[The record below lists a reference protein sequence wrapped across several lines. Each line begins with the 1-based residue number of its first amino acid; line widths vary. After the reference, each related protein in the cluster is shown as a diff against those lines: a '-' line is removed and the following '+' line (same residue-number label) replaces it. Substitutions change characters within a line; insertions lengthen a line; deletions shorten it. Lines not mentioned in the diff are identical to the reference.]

1 MASEGSV
8 EPSATASAQTRAS
21 AVRDE
26 DAASPAPPA
35 AADVAQPADSV
46 SRAAQIQAVKTDSE
60 ETQTGAVESNAPP
73 AVEQAVAEPPT
84 GLVTADTPA
93 SDPREPQ
100 PLAATPRDPKVDQL
114 HALFPDVDLEIVET
128 VLAASGGSLDEATEQ
143 LLILSDPNYKPDPV
157 ELQQLEA
164 DEELARQLAQEDEAA
179 AAEQQRRRTAA
190 RAQQATTPA
199 YGTSAGD
206 AQGLSRPLSYQPYVP
221 KSRRNTGNPGMSA
234 LSPTISPSST
244 SWEPPAHPSRAQ
256 TQDRSAEDQTR
267 DELAEIGEQISKFA
281 EQGKKTFSNLF
292 SKVKEGVAKMDDA
305 IVRSASPPAEYSAP
319 PPLPRKD
326 TYSPFPSP
334 SLAAA
339 AGPSSAAPLAQPPR
353 TTISVVPERLPRP
366 DSYTSTRS
374 VSPQPPI
381 APRVASPTFGSTDSK
396 EHPGTASPSTLKPVA
411 KVPGF
416 LPRQSFSLLD
426 ADKSKPSSSTT
437 GTVESEKGSASRQ
450 DASESAA
457 DGTRPRKE
465 SSGLLSAPNHRLED
479 SDDDE
484 LEYSR
489 SPFEDD
495 D

>member
-1 MASEGSV
+1 MASESSV
-8 EPSATASAQTRAS
+8 KAMPADADPSPGLDTVQQHDQASAS
-21 AVRDE
+21 
-26 DAASPAPPA
+26 
-35 AADVAQPADSV
+35 AADVAQPSDSA
-46 SRAAQIQAVKTDSE
+46 SLSTQIQGAMGHQEERETDTSKASSSATPQEAV
-60 ETQTGAVESNAPP
+60 TQP
-73 AVEQAVAEPPT
+73 AD
-84 GLVTADTPA
+84 LVISADR
-93 SDPREPQ
+93 DEREPQ
-100 PLAATPRDPKVDQL
+100 PLSATPRDPAVDQL
-114 HALFPDVDLEIVET
+114 HALFPDVDLEIIET

-179 AAEQQRRRTAA
+179 AAEQRRRRAA
-190 RAQQATTPA
+190 AAAAQSQTQGSNA
-199 YGTSAGD
+199 AGG
-206 AQGLSRPLSYQPYVP
+206 AEGLSRPLSYQPYVP
-221 KSRRNTGNPGMSA
+221 KSRRNTGNSGMPA
-234 LSPTISPSST
+234 LSPSISPSST
-244 SWEPPAHPSRAQ
+244 SWEPPARPNKQPQERN
-256 TQDRSAEDQTR
+256 AETQTR
-267 DELAEIGEQISKFA
+267 DELAEIGEQLSKFA

-305 IVRSASPPAEYSAP
+305 IVRSASPPSEYSAP
-319 PPLPRKD
+319 PPLTRKE

-334 SLAAA
+334 SLAS
-339 AGPSSAAPLAQPPR
+339 AGPSSSAPLAQPAR
-353 TTISVVPERLPRP
+353 TTISVVPDRLPRP

-374 VSPQPPI
+374 VSPQPP
-381 APRVASPTFGSTDSK
+381 APSAASPAHAGPDSADRSS
-396 EHPGTASPSTLKPVA
+396 TASPSTLKPVA

-426 ADKSKPSSSTT
+426 ADKSKSSSTS
-437 GTVESEKGSASRQ
+437 GTTDAVKGSTLHQ
-450 DASESAA
+450 PEDANESTA
-457 DGTRPRKE
+457 DGKRPRKE